1 MTAFDNIAHLDP
13 CAAADADAAEVKQ
26 FMRVGSSRT
35 VTGII
40 RRVVPDIAS
49 YLEIDA

>member
-13 CAAADADAAEVKQ
+13 CADAAEVKQ

-40 RRVVPDIAS
+40 RRAVPDIAS